1 MRKKITATFHR
12 MSTFSMPR
20 RTNVAPCSVPDSFW
34 TEAPVTNQ
42 SRTNHDADNLS
53 LSLSEEGTSFLSQ
66 QTFWHWAGVN
76 NEMYVPEPRCFTC
89 VGWTRSSLMISVT
102 PVSFHSAWYVR
113 MSAVKRRKK
122 TLGYLDVLPPLMC
135 CSFFLF
141 SLTFYVHGPV
151 DVNKNRWR
159 ENTTRIGLHERRSVA
174 VKKKKKKKKV
184 AAEILLPL
192 CYSRWNYTPK
202 FRRNSLR
209 LVLSTEQGCKSI
221 LFFFF
226 FSCPGRADC
235 PSASLRNA
243 MFLQLLP
250 HFYKP
255 FFFPLSST

>member
-1 MRKKITATFHR
+1 MVIFLSKPYAKNICEKKSLQH
-12 MSTFSMPR
+12 STEWVPFRSLVVLTWLHVR
-20 RTNVAPCSVPDSFW
+20 FQTLFEQRLQWQISRGRTMTLIIC
-34 TEAPVTNQ
+34 
-42 SRTNHDADNLS
+42 

-174 VKKKKKKKKV
+174 VKKKKSCSWDSV
-184 AAEILLPL
+184 A
-192 CYSRWNYTPK
+192 
-202 FRRNSLR
+202 
-209 LVLSTEQGCKSI
+209 LVL
-221 LFFFF
+221 F
-226 FSCPGRADC
+226 
-235 PSASLRNA
+235 
-243 MFLQLLP
+243 
-250 HFYKP
+250 
-255 FFFPLSST
+255 

>member
-1 MRKKITATFHR
+1 MTLII
-12 MSTFSMPR
+12 
-20 RTNVAPCSVPDSFW
+20 C
-34 TEAPVTNQ
+34 
-42 SRTNHDADNLS
+42 

-102 PVSFHSAWYVR
+102 PVSFHSPWYVR

-174 VKKKKKKKKV
+174 VKKKKRRKK
-184 AAEILLPL
+184 
-192 CYSRWNYTPK
+192 
-202 FRRNSLR
+202 
-209 LVLSTEQGCKSI
+209 
-221 LFFFF
+221 
-226 FSCPGRADC
+226 
-235 PSASLRNA
+235 
-243 MFLQLLP
+243 LQLRFCCPCVILDEITLLNSGEIV
-250 HFYKP
+250 YVWC
-255 FFFPLSST
+255 